1 MSQISRRTLIKASA
15 ATAAAAAVAAP
26 GVASAEMMESPKEH
40 PGYPAAKESAAI
52 FPENPLPESDLS
64 LTGSFNLGKSQLNE
78 GESITAFRWGV
89 VRPVV
94 KGGRIVGCKP
104 FEHDYQPSVNL
115 QGIAEMPYSTARIR
129 YPMVRESY
137 LKNGPASRAARGDE
151 NEKWVRVSWDKALEL
166 AAKAIRDT
174 YDNYGPS
181 AVYGSSYGWMS
192 TGKLNAAITCQH
204 RLLNLMGG
212 FVGRRNSYSSAAV
225 NTIFPYVVGTGDP
238 RSTSWDVVIKHS
250 ERVVFWGCDPV
261 VTNDIDWYTTLHN
274 YAGYLRALKKKGTKT
289 ISVNPVETDT
299 AEYMGSEWIHPNPG
313 TDPAVMAA
321 MIYELDATGKIDKA
335 FLDKYTYGWAELR
348 RYIVGEED
356 GVKKTP
362 EWAEKISGVPASK
375 IRSFAH
381 EVQEHRT
388 MFMIGW
394 GIQRIDFGEQSH
406 WMLAALCSVLGQIG
420 LPGGG
425 LGTNYHY
432 SSGGSPLSEAP
443 FMAQIPSSVKP
454 VRPVTKPWKGSKVLP
469 VAAVS
474 DALLHPGKT
483 VDYDGKKVTFPDFHL
498 VMWAGGN
505 PFAHHPDT
513 NQLARAFKKPDTVI
527 VTDIVWTATARHA
540 DIVLPACT
548 AFEHN
553 DITNIGTYSNDGFIA
568 MKQAIEPQWEAK
580 PDYDIFSALADKLG
594 IKQAYTE
601 GRSQMDWIRKFYND
615 ARQMGATLG
624 QKMPDFDTFWKK
636 GYLLF
641 PVSEENRNY
650 VSFADFRAD
659 PKAHPL
665 STESGKI
672 QLFSPKIAG
681 YHYNDCLGHPT
692 YFQPTE
698 GVAAATKEFPLALM
712 ACRSRYRMHSQLDCT
727 ATRLRGTIEDREPVW
742 INPKDAKARGIQNG
756 DICLVKSRRGQILA
770 GAVLTDRIIPGV
782 IVVHH
787 GGWFNPRQTAHGV
800 VDVRGNSNTLV
811 LDKPTSKLAR
821 GNLASTANVEVSLWK
836 GAVPEVTV
844 YDQPPRTIV

>member
-420 LPGGG
+420 LPG
-425 LGTNYHY
+425 
-432 SSGGSPLSEAP
+432 
-443 FMAQIPSSVKP
+443 
-454 VRPVTKPWKGSKVLP
+454 
-469 VAAVS
+469 
-474 DALLHPGKT
+474 
-483 VDYDGKKVTFPDFHL
+483 
-498 VMWAGGN
+498 
-505 PFAHHPDT
+505 
-513 NQLARAFKKPDTVI
+513 
-527 VTDIVWTATARHA
+527 
-540 DIVLPACT
+540 
-548 AFEHN
+548 
-553 DITNIGTYSNDGFIA
+553 
-568 MKQAIEPQWEAK
+568 
-580 PDYDIFSALADKLG
+580 
-594 IKQAYTE
+594 
-601 GRSQMDWIRKFYND
+601 
-615 ARQMGATLG
+615 
-624 QKMPDFDTFWKK
+624 
-636 GYLLF
+636 
-641 PVSEENRNY
+641 
-650 VSFADFRAD
+650 
-659 PKAHPL
+659 
-665 STESGKI
+665 
-672 QLFSPKIAG
+672 
-681 YHYNDCLGHPT
+681 
-692 YFQPTE
+692 
-698 GVAAATKEFPLALM
+698 
-712 ACRSRYRMHSQLDCT
+712 
-727 ATRLRGTIEDREPVW
+727 
-742 INPKDAKARGIQNG
+742 
-756 DICLVKSRRGQILA
+756 
-770 GAVLTDRIIPGV
+770 
-782 IVVHH
+782 
-787 GGWFNPRQTAHGV
+787 
-800 VDVRGNSNTLV
+800 
-811 LDKPTSKLAR
+811 
-821 GNLASTANVEVSLWK
+821 
-836 GAVPEVTV
+836 
-844 YDQPPRTIV
+844 